1 MKPDQELTCNH
12 LLVNNIINEFVTL
25 IIPDIAIMIKHA

>member
-1 MKPDQELTCNH
+1 MSIRKPDQELTCNH

-25 IIPDIAIMIKHA
+25 IITDIGL